1 MSHKQTECCNQRGV
15 RVIHGLGGGDGPF
28 GCGGGGTA
36 GAAGTGAEGQRPTKG
51 GQEAVSGYL
60 QDNAGGEGGGERGL
74 AGWLMAESSELNVTL
89 SLWKKIR
96 KIKFSSNTFNEM
108 QFIFITGCFC
118 MLLFF

>member
-1 MSHKQTECCNQRGV
+1 MAWAAVMAPS
-15 RVIHGLGGGDGPF
+15 
-28 GCGGGGTA
+28 
-36 GAAGTGAEGQRPTKG
+36 GAVVGALPEQPGRGQRANGQQKG
-51 GQEAVSGYL
+51 EQEAVSGCL

-118 MLLFF
+118 MLWFF